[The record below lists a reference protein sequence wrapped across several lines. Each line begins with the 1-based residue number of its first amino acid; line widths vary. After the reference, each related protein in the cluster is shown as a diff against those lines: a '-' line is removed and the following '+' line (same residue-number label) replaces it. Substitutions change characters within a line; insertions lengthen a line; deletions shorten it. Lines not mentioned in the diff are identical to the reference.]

1 MRAIKLLGVAVMML
15 TVVSEGRGQ
24 TIDEVYKKT
33 LSEGGTLNLY
43 GTLAQINAETILPA
57 FEKRFPGIKVNH
69 VDATADQL
77 AARVI
82 AEARGGRV
90 LADIFQTLLDGL
102 VHVKDQGLFLD
113 QLYPEADAFPKE
125 LKGTSWVASDL
136 IYIVPAWN
144 TTKVKKE
151 EEPKQFEDFAD
162 VRWKNRIIA
171 EPRDFQLLIGLS
183 RYKYK
188 SDEKAIALLKRVAAN
203 NPEFHKGHSQLAELL
218 VAGQAA
224 ACVTC
229 YAHHYPIRKR
239 KGAPVDYMLS
249 EGTGDIDATAI
260 LKNAPHPNTALLFA
274 RWTASEEGQKIY
286 AQGGRLPAHPKVEPV
301 EKTRPAKIYP
311 VGENDVKDYPK
322 YEKIWKE
329 IFGLRWVRGVVFRWR
344 PLAWKIIGC
353 LTFYRTSQSTGR
365 SIEQLHRKAMPWRR
379 LVLCDFHTYSRC

>member
-1 MRAIKLLGVAVMML
+1 MITGKFLLALALSLCG
-15 TVVSEGRGQ
+15 VVSTHAQ
-24 TIDEVYKKT
+24 TIDEVYKRALT
-33 LSEGGTLNLY
+33 EGGTLNFY

-113 QLYPEADAFPKE
+113 KLYPEADAYPKE

-144 TTKVKKE
+144 TTQVKKE

-162 VRWKNRIIA
+162 PRWKSRLIA
-171 EPRDFQLLIGLS
+171 EPRDFQLLIGLA

-188 SDEKAIALLKRVAAN
+188 NEEKAVTLLKRIAAN
-203 NPEFHKGHSQLAELL
+203 KPEFHKGHSQLAELL

-239 KGAPVDYMLS
+239 KGAPVDYMLT

-260 LKNAPHPNTALLFA
+260 LKVAPHPNTALLFA
-274 RWTASEEGQKIY
+274 RWTASEEGQKVF

-301 EKTRPAKIYP
+301 EKTRPAKVYP

-322 YEKIWKE
+322 YEKMWKE
-329 IFGLRWVRGVVFRWR
+329 IFGLR
-344 PLAWKIIGC
+344 
-353 LTFYRTSQSTGR
+353 
-365 SIEQLHRKAMPWRR
+365 
-379 LVLCDFHTYSRC
+379 

>member
-1 MRAIKLLGVAVMML
+1 MGGMMRAIKLLGVAVMML

-24 TIDEVYKKT
+24 TIDEVYKKA
-33 LSEGGTLNLY
+33 LSEGGTLNVC
-43 GTLAQINAETILPA
+43 GSRPHITAEPLLPA

-90 LADIFQTLLDGL
+90 LADVFQTLLDGL
-102 VHVKDQGLFLD
+102 VKVKDQGLFLD
-113 QLYPEADAFPKE
+113 KLYPEADAYPKE
-125 LKGTSWVASDL
+125 LKGTGWVASDL

-144 TTKVKKE
+144 ATKVKKE

-162 VRWKNRIIA
+162 ARWKNRIIA

-188 SDEKAIALLKRVAAN
+188 SDEKAVALLKRVAAN

-239 KGAPVDYMLS
+239 KGAPVDYMLT

-274 RWTASEEGQKIY
+274 RWTASEEGQKVY
-286 AQGGRLPAHPKVEPV
+286 AQGCRLPAHPKVEPV
-301 EKTRPAKIYP
+301 EKTRPAKVYP

-329 IFGLRWVRGVVFRWR
+329 IFGLR
-344 PLAWKIIGC
+344 
-353 LTFYRTSQSTGR
+353 
-365 SIEQLHRKAMPWRR
+365 
-379 LVLCDFHTYSRC
+379 